1 MGGTWMAFVKG
12 FGGMRVKGGRVS
24 FSPFIPEKW
33 NSYSFRINFR
43 NTVLK
48 INVDK
53 VTVCIENLSSQELT
67 LQIYDQEQS
76 IGGNQKTEVQLKH
89 YGNEN

>member
-12 FGGMRVKGGRVS
+12 FGGMRIKGEQVS
-24 FSPFIPEKW
+24 FSPFIPKNW

-53 VTVCIENLSSQELT
+53 VIVCIENLSGQELT
-67 LQIYDQEQS
+67 LLIYGEEQS

-89 YGNEN
+89 HGNEN